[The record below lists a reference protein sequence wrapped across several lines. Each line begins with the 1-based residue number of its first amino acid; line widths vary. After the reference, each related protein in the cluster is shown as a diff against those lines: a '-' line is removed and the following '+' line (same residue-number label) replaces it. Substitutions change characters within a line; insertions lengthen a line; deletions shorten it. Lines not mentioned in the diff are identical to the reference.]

1 MRKLLKV
8 VGILLVLFVVGVAVM
23 AIMIDPIVRRGV
35 EYGSTS
41 ALKVPTRLEEA
52 TVKFSGKA
60 RLDRFE
66 VDNPA
71 GFKEPKA
78 IVLERIDLVLRP
90 KGLFDPAV
98 YVDELRILKPEVTVE
113 FTGTKNNL
121 STLLDHLSAGKPSA
135 EEKKEGKK
143 FLIRK
148 LKIESGTVKFRSDL
162 LSENSRTLTLPPIEL
177 DNIGTAE
184 GGASTTEVLRVLL
197 QTLAT
202 AAMNAGEGLLPKEL
216 MDRLRGDLS
225 KHLNDLQGEAMDQ
238 LRRKLEDIKRPGQAE
253 PEKVEKTLRDL
264 FENKVR

>member
-8 VGILLVLFVVGVAVM
+8 VGILLVLFVVGVAVL
-23 AIMIDPIVRRGV
+23 ALCIDPIVRRGV

-41 ALKVPTRLEEA
+41 ALKVPTRLGDA

-60 RLDRFE
+60 TLDRFE

-78 IVLERIDLVLRP
+78 IALERLDLALRP

-98 YVDELRILKPEVTVE
+98 YVDELRIVKPEVTVE
-113 FTGTKNNL
+113 FAGTKSNL
-121 STLLDHLSAGKPSA
+121 STLMDHLSSGKPA
-135 EEKKEGKK
+135 GEKKEGKK

-148 LKIESGTVKFRSDL
+148 LKIDSGTVRFRSDL
-162 LSENSRTLTLPPIEL
+162 LSEKTRTLTLPPIEL
-177 DNIGTAE
+177 ENIGTAE
-184 GGASTTEVLRVLL
+184 GGASMTEVLKVLI

-202 AAMNAGEGLLPKEL
+202 AAMNAGEGMLPKEL
-216 MDRLRGDLS
+216 LDNLRGDLS
-225 KHLNDLQGEAMDQ
+225 KHLGDLQGEAMDQ
-238 LRRKLEDIKRPGQAE
+238 LRRKLKDIKVPEQAE

-264 FENKVR
+264 FDKKAH

>member
-8 VGILLVLFVVGVAVM
+8 VGVLLVLFVVGVAVI
-23 AIMIDPIVRRGV
+23 AICIDPIVRRGV

-41 ALKVPTRLEEA
+41 ALKVPTRLGAA

-60 RLDRFE
+60 TLDRFE

-78 IVLERIDLVLRP
+78 IVFERLDLALRP

-98 YVDELRILKPEVTVE
+98 YVDELRIVKPEVTLE

-121 STLLDHLSAGKPSA
+121 STLLDHLSAGKPAA

-148 LKIESGTVKFRSDL
+148 LRIESGTVKFRSDL
-162 LSENSRTLTLPPIEL
+162 LSETARTLTLPPIEL

-184 GGASTTEVLRVLL
+184 GGASTTELLRVLL
-197 QTLAT
+197 QALAT
-202 AAMNAGEGLLPKEL
+202 AALNAGEGVLPKEL
-216 MDRLRGDLS
+216 LNSLRGDLS
-225 KHLNDLQGEAMDQ
+225 KQMQSIPDE
-238 LRRKLEDIKRPGQAE
+238 LRRKLGDIKVPEQAE
-253 PEKVEKTLRDL
+253 PEKVEKTLKDL
-264 FENKVR
+264 FEKKVH

>member
-8 VGILLVLFVVGVAVM
+8 VGVLLVLFVVGVAVM
-23 AIMIDPIVRRGV
+23 AICIDPIVRRGV
-35 EYGSTS
+35 EYGATS

-78 IVLERIDLVLRP
+78 IVFERLDLTLRP

-98 YVDELRILKPEVTVE
+98 YVDELRIVKPEVTLE
-113 FTGTKNNL
+113 FTGTKSNL
-121 STLLDHLSAGKPSA
+121 STLLENLSAGKPA
-135 EEKKEGKK
+135 GEQKEGKK

-162 LSENSRTLTLPPIEL
+162 LSENARTLTLPSIEL

-184 GGASTTEVLRVLL
+184 GGASTTEVLKVLL

-202 AAMNAGEGLLPKEL
+202 AAMNAGEGVLPKEL
-216 MDRLRGDLS
+216 LNSLRGDLS
-225 KHLNDLQGEAMDQ
+225 KQLQSAPEEI
-238 LRRKLEDIKRPGQAE
+238 RRKLGDLKVPEQAE

-264 FENKVR
+264 FDKKVH